1 MEELLELREHIEQ
14 GRYASALV
22 LIGEMEEMSRD
33 DKINKIGSFLT
44 ILLLHL
50 IKQHAERRSTR
61 SWDVSIRNSV
71 QEIIFTNKRRK
82 AGGYYLSDDELRQSV
97 EERYTLSL
105 RQASLEAFEGRYSPE
120 ELGALV
126 DESAIT
132 EEALGL
138 ILEAQSRQ

>member
-1 MEELLELREHIEQ
+1 MEELLELREHIQQ

-71 QEIIFTNKRRK
+71 RQITLSNKRRK
-82 AGGYYLSDDELRQSV
+82 AGGFYLSDEEVRQAI
-97 EERYTLSL
+97 EEWYALALS
-105 RQASLEAFEGRYSPE
+105 QASLEAFEGRYSPE
-120 ELGALV
+120 ELDSLV

-138 ILEAQSRQ
+138 ILEAQARL